1 MSKKNTQ
8 QEAPQ
13 QESRVMTKY
22 DRKMQA
28 YREQEKK
35 ARAQKRRGNIIGI
48 AIVVI
53 VAAFVLSFPIRNY
66 VAVNGAYI
74 TVGGEKVTKVE
85 FDYHYAMARTSFIA
99 QNSYYLS
106 MMGMDAGNIDNQMY
120 SADLTFR
127 DYFEQQAVDSIQ
139 SARAMKAEA
148 QAAGFTYDTDEEYE
162 QTMEELRSSAAEN
175 SMSLNKFLKSMFG
188 SYATESRLEK
198 VIREGILTT
207 AYYER
212 MEETFEPSDDEIDS
226 YYEEHKNN
234 YDVVDYH
241 MTIVEAELPT
251 AAPDGTPTLDADGNE
266 VAYQP
271 TEEEIA
277 AAMEEA
283 RKTADMAELTILAG
297 GDPYEAQ
304 SYSYSNYLL
313 SDWLFDQVRVKGDTT
328 VVEDSTNHR
337 YLVAGFDQRYRVE
350 TPTVDAR
357 VIATMSAD
365 AQSILTQWQNGP
377 ATEESFIEL
386 CGQYGENSVEGGMYE
401 GLSTD
406 SMSEE
411 INAWLGDTARKA
423 GDAAAFTEEDGS
435 NYVFYY
441 VGTNAPT
448 WKLRIH
454 DLLLSQ
460 SMLDYLDRVSEAIA
474 VEDPKGNLNYLKV
487 EAAASEAASQQESAE
502 DQEDAPADAA
512 TDGAESQEEAPA
524 DASTDT
530 TENQTD
536 TTGEDVG

>member
-8 QEAPQ
+8 RETPQ
-13 QESRVMTKY
+13 QESKVMTKY
-22 DRKMQA
+22 DRKMQV
-28 YREQEKK
+28 YQEQEKK
-35 ARAQKRRGNIIGI
+35 AKAQKQRGNIIGI

-66 VAVNGAYI
+66 MAVNGTYI

-85 FDYHYAMARTSFIA
+85 FDYHYAMARTSFLA

-106 MMGMDAGNIDNQMY
+106 MMGMDASTIDNQMY
-120 SADLTFR
+120 STDLTFQ
-127 DYFEQQAVDSIQ
+127 DYFEQQAVDNIQ
-139 SARAMKAEA
+139 NTKAMKAQA
-148 QAAGFTYDTDEEYE
+148 QAAGFTYNTDEEYA
-162 QTMEELRSSAAEN
+162 QTLEELKSSATEN

-188 SYATESRLEK
+188 SYATQSRLEK

-207 AYYER
+207 AYYEQ
-212 MEETFEPSDDEIDS
+212 MEDASQPSDAEIDS
-226 YYEEHKNN
+226 YYEENKND

-251 AAPDGTPTLDADGNE
+251 VAPDGTPTLDADGNE

-283 RKTADMAELTILAG
+283 KKTADTAEGTILAG
-297 GDPYEAQ
+297 GELYEAQ

-313 SDWLFDQVRVKGDTT
+313 SDWLFDQARVKGDTT

-337 YLVAGFDQRYRVE
+337 YLVAGFNQRYRVE

-365 AQSILTQWQNGP
+365 AQSILTEWQSGP

-386 CGQYGENSVEGGMYE
+386 CDRYGENNVEGGLYE

-411 INAWLGDTARKA
+411 INAWLGDTTRQA
-423 GDAAAFTEEDGS
+423 GDTAAFTEENGS

-441 VGTNAPT
+441 VGPNDPV
-448 WKLRIH
+448 WKLSIH
-454 DLLLSQ
+454 DLLLGQ
-460 SMLDYLDRVSEAIA
+460 TMLDYLDRISEPIT

-487 EAAASEAASQQESAE
+487 EVAASEAAANQEESTEGQESAPESPVDESVDPTE
-502 DQEDAPADAA
+502 DS
-512 TDGAESQEEAPA
+512 T
-524 DASTDT
+524 AS
-530 TENQTD
+530 
-536 TTGEDVG
+536 TGEDVG

>member
-13 QESRVMTKY
+13 KESKVMTKY

-28 YREQEKK
+28 YQEQEKK
-35 ARAQKRRGNIIGI
+35 AKAQRQRGNIIGI
-48 AIVVI
+48 VIVVL

-66 VAVNGAYI
+66 MAVNGAYI

-99 QNSYYLS
+99 QYGYTLS
-106 MMGMDAGNIDNQMY
+106 MMGMDASNIDNQMY
-120 SADLTFR
+120 STDLTFK
-127 DYFEQQAVDSIQ
+127 DYFEQQAVDNIRSTK
-139 SARAMKAEA
+139 AMKAEA
-148 QAAGFTYDTDEEYE
+148 QTVGFTYNTDEEYA
-162 QTMEELRSSAAEN
+162 QSMEELRSSAAEN

-188 SYATESRLEK
+188 SYATESRLEN
-198 VIREGILTT
+198 VIREGIFTT
-207 AYYER
+207 AYYEQ
-212 MEETFEPSDDEIDS
+212 MEDSFEPTDAEIDS
-226 YYEEHKNN
+226 YYEENRN
-234 YDVVDYH
+234 DYDVVDYH
-241 MTIVEAELPT
+241 MTIVEAQLPT

-283 RKTADMAELTILAG
+283 AKTADTAESTVLSG
-297 GDPYEAQ
+297 GDLHEAQ
-304 SYSYSNYLL
+304 SYSYVSSLL
-313 SDWLFDQVRVKGDTT
+313 GDWLFDQARVKGDTT
-328 VVEDSTNHR
+328 VVEDSVNHR
-337 YLVAGFDQRYRVE
+337 YLVAGFDRRYRVE

-365 AQSILTQWQNGP
+365 AQSILTQWQSGP

-386 CGQYGENSVEGGMYE
+386 CGQYGENNVEGGLYE

-411 INAWLGDTARKA
+411 INAWLGDDARKA
-423 GDAAAFTEEDGS
+423 GDTAAFTEENGS

-441 VGTNAPT
+441 VGPNDPV
-448 WKLRIH
+448 WKLSVH
-454 DLLLSQ
+454 DLLLGQ
-460 SMLDYLDRVSEAIA
+460 AMLDYMEGISEPIT

-487 EAAASEAASQQESAE
+487 EAAASEAADQQESAE
-502 DQEDAPADAA
+502 GQEDAPE
-512 TDGAESQEEAPA
+512 GSS
-524 DASTDT
+524 DASVDT
-530 TENQTD
+530 TED
-536 TTGEDVG
+536 PAASTGEDVG

>member
-8 QEAPQ
+8 QETPEK
-13 QESRVMTKY
+13 ESKVMTKY

-28 YREQEKK
+28 YQEQEKK
-35 ARAQKRRGNIIGI
+35 AKAQKQWSNIIGI
-48 AIVVI
+48 VIVVL
-53 VAAFVLSFPIRNY
+53 VAALVLSFPIRNY

-85 FDYHYAMARTSFIA
+85 FDYHYAMARTSYIA
-99 QNSYYLS
+99 QYSYYLS
-106 MMGMDAGNIDNQMY
+106 MMGMDVSNIDSQMY
-120 SADLTFR
+120 STDLTFR
-127 DYFEQQAVDSIQ
+127 DYFEQQAVDNIRSTK
-139 SARAMKAEA
+139 AMKAEA
-148 QAAGFTYDTDEEYE
+148 QAAGFTYNTDEEYA
-162 QTMEELRSSAAEN
+162 QSMEELRSSAAEN

-207 AYYER
+207 AYYEQ
-212 MEETFEPSDDEIDS
+212 MEDSFEPSDAEIDS
-226 YYEEHKNN
+226 YYEENKND

-241 MTIVEAELPT
+241 MTIVEAQLPT

-283 RKTADMAELTILAG
+283 KKTADTAEITILAG
-297 GDPYEAQ
+297 GDLYEAQ
-304 SYSYSNYLL
+304 SYSYVNSLL
-313 SDWLFDQVRVKGDTT
+313 GDWLFDQARVKGDTT
-328 VVEDSTNHR
+328 VVEDSANHR

-365 AQSILTQWQNGP
+365 AQSILTEWQSGP
-377 ATEESFIEL
+377 ATEESFIEW
-386 CGQYGENSVEGGMYE
+386 CGRYGENNVEGGLYE

-411 INAWLGDTARKA
+411 INAWLGDTARQT
-423 GDAAAFTEEDGS
+423 GDAAAFTEENGS

-441 VGTNAPT
+441 VAPNDPI
-448 WKLRIH
+448 WKLSIH

-460 SMLDYLDRVSEAIA
+460 TMLDYLERISEPIT

-487 EAAASEAASQQESAE
+487 EAAASEAADQQESTE
-502 DQEDAPADAA
+502 GQEDAP
-512 TDGAESQEEAPA
+512 ENSS
-524 DASTDT
+524 DASADT
-530 TENQTD
+530 TED
-536 TTGEDVG
+536 SAASTGEDVG